1 MRPVNLHLEGIH
13 LEDITGVG
21 AEDLYLGLIMGMAL
35 ITDSGLIMDMAHITD
50 LDRIM
55 GTGRIAEAWA
65 QDEDFITEAGGAGRG
80 SLSGMGRGRGSHMG
94 GPLMSGG

>member
-21 AEDLYLGLIMGMAL
+21 AEDLYLGLIMGVAL

-65 QDEDFITEAGGAGRG
+65 QDEDFITEAGVLDVDLYLVWAGDAGRTWVD
-80 SLSGMGRGRGSHMG
+80 H
-94 GPLMSGG
+94 